1 MRNKTN
7 KDIIEILNLFNKNAN
22 KIKNR
27 SYAKFFLAEKP
38 KTTISKKQGKPL
50 KIKITEPDNE
60 SLDAFLLT
68 LRLFYQEGE
77 QISFRNTNKIYNI
90 NKIYENLPN
99 NFQKEKKSFS
109 RAIKIINSALDT
121 NTDIK
126 FNNKILTYRE
136 VLDTILYGN
145 TAHFYPNRRNTI
157 KSWKSK
163 EGLCELYKTSFHA
176 ISISMKNFILYVQKI
191 NTDTI
196 RKIKKYGTV

>member
-1 MRNKTN
+1 MGNETN
-7 KDIIEILNLFNKNAN
+7 KIIEILNLFNENAD
-22 KIKNR
+22 KIKNS
-27 SYAKFFLAEKP
+27 SYAKFYLTKKP
-38 KTTISKKQGKPL
+38 KTTISEKQGKPL

-109 RAIKIINSALDT
+109 RAIKIINGALDT
-121 NTDIK
+121 NIDIK

-145 TAHFYPNRRNTI
+145 TAHLYPNRRNTI
-157 KSWKSK
+157 KSWKSR
-163 EGLCELYKTSFHA
+163 EGLFELYKTNFHT
-176 ISISMKNFILYVQKI
+176 ISISIKNCILYMQKI